1 MISFTPKL
9 NNETRELLADKQILS
24 DIGNMVGYPFSII
37 MPSAIKENIEGFR
50 GVFEKHNMNYKI
62 FFAHKC
68 NKSSAI
74 VKECL
79 YNSINIDVSSENEL
93 KHALQNGFVGKNILA
108 TGPKNKEFIWLA
120 LEHGVTISIDSVAEL
135 ESVIELSNKLNL
147 SVNVLLRI
155 NGADSNMVKKYS
167 RFGLDD
173 KELLSALKLIQNN
186 NQINLMGLALH
197 FDTINLK
204 EKVNGIKKCINLTN
218 KLMSF
223 GFDIKVLD
231 IGGGYKLNY
240 IESKEEYLNSISEI
254 KENVL
259 SNATELSWNNYT
271 YGLRCENN
279 TLRGTFNSYD
289 FYDSEVKH
297 LYLDNLLSSEIDGR
311 QVGEILNDFG
321 LELWIEPGRALL
333 DNVGLNV
340 SRVNFVKH
348 VEGRTLVG
356 IELNKNQMLMG
367 DHEIFVD
374 PIILNDNE
382 KKEFF

>member
-1 MISFTPKL
+1 
-9 NNETRELLADKQILS
+9 
-24 DIGNMVGYPFSII
+24 
-37 MPSAIKENIEGFR
+37 
-50 GVFEKHNMNYKI
+50 
-62 FFAHKC
+62 
-68 NKSSAI
+68 
-74 VKECL
+74 
-79 YNSINIDVSSENEL
+79 
-93 KHALQNGFVGKNILA
+93 
-108 TGPKNKEFIWLA
+108 
-120 LEHGVTISIDSVAEL
+120 
-135 ESVIELSNKLNL
+135 
-147 SVNVLLRI
+147 
-155 NGADSNMVKKYS
+155 
-167 RFGLDD
+167 
-173 KELLSALKLIQNN
+173 
-186 NQINLMGLALH
+186 MGLALH

-311 QVGEILNDFG
+311 QVGEILNAFG

-340 SRVNFVKH
+340 SRVNFIKQ
-348 VEGRTLVG
+348 VEGKTLVG

-374 PIILNDNE
+374 PIVLNDNE
-382 KKEFF
+382 KKEFFLIGNLCLENDFIFKRKFKSICKRLNLLQIIQKKTKKIRKKNFLMKQLNFI